1 MKNSPVP
8 DELTVRRTIAE
19 RCRELRLLRSI
30 ERALARYRHEQI
42 IAESLRRSTS
52 ANHTSDSRQ
61 EVASD
66 GR

>member
-19 RCRELRLLRSI
+19 HCRELRLLRSI
-30 ERALARYRHEQI
+30 ERALARYRHEQS
-42 IAESLRRSTS
+42 IAESLRRAVGS
-52 ANHTSDSRQ
+52 HRTSDNRQ
-61 EVASD
+61 EVPSD